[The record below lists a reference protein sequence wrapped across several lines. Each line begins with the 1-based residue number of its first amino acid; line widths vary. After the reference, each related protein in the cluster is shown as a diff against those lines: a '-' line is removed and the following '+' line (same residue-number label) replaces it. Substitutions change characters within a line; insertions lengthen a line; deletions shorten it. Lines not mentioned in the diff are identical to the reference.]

1 MDRNLTDK
9 AQMGKRTEPL
19 YVKEGEMKTYTVG
32 IVAVAIL
39 LVVTG
44 VGFGIAQAGGNHT
57 DRPVLS
63 FEDQEAL
70 EYGSS
75 SSPDAENRPVLSFDD
90 QELIQVAKSPTEDFD
105 PFSRSEDMHLESPI
119 ETGAIPVTSSEESWM
134 KEYGHD

>member
-1 MDRNLTDK
+1 
-9 AQMGKRTEPL
+9 
-19 YVKEGEMKTYTVG
+19 MKTSNVG

-44 VGFGIAQAGGNHT
+44 VGFGIAQAGGNHK

-63 FEDQEAL
+63 FE
-70 EYGSS
+70 
-75 SSPDAENRPVLSFDD
+75 D

-105 PFSRSEDMHLESPI
+105 PFSRSEDMQLESPI